1 MEIVFDSSA
10 SSAVPLCT
18 QLPIE
23 IELTLAA
30 VLLLLHSFQQRR
42 QGEDIEKKN
51 PFLSFAFFFLFPLN
65 LYCEAR
71 RYRNWSGRQYKEKGA
86 RPRESNIKRKTKLCP
101 F

>member
-42 QGEDIEKKN
+42 QGEDIEKKI
-51 PFLSFAFFFLFPLN
+51 LSFPLRFFFVSSEFVL
-65 LYCEAR
+65 
-71 RYRNWSGRQYKEKGA
+71 
-86 RPRESNIKRKTKLCP
+86 
-101 F
+101 